1 MAEQSFDLT
10 GCLAEVRQRNETAAR
25 ALVEHLLPLVGKLVR
40 AHLPQRDDPEDLMQ
54 EVFLKVF
61 SRLEQFRGQVPFE
74 HWVSRVAVSTC
85 IDRLRAQQRRPVW
98 RWSDLTEQEQAM
110 IEATAA
116 ETESTETHSHSA
128 WEILEKLL
136 SSLSPADRMLVTF
149 LDLEEKTP
157 AEVSALTGWN
167 SGVVR
172 ILAFRARRKLK
183 ALYEALEDG
192 KL

>member
-10 GCLAEVRQRNETAAR
+10 RCLAEVRQRNETAAR

-61 SRLEQFRGQVPFE
+61 SRIEQFRGQVPFE

-85 IDRLRAQQRRPVW
+85 IDRLRAQQRRPLW
-98 RWSDLTEQEQAM
+98 RWSDLSEQEQAVLQ
-110 IEATAA
+110 TVAA
-116 ETESTETHSHSA
+116 ETESTETHGSSA

-136 SSLSPADRMLVTF
+136 ASLSATERMLITF

-172 ILAFRARRKLK
+172 IRAFRARRKLK
-183 ALYEALEDG
+183 ALYEQLEDG